1 MLPQLRQA
9 NTNTYLNNVID
20 STKLSGLQITG
31 SGNVSVSATSGGV
44 LTINGTATDISGKLN
59 YPTFGWTSALDPASH
74 HIIYWKDTQHT
85 LDSGYKIDKV
95 VVLDTSYNS
104 TNQNLA
110 LIKTAAGLN
119 GETIIADSGI
129 TRTQLLDVINGG
141 GGGGLTISGT
151 VGNLVAVG
159 STSTQIT
166 GTTIVAN
173 NVVQKGT
180 TFTANQV
187 VVAETATAPVKIK
200 TTGITITALSDA
212 IANINNFITNELPD
226 IFGDIDTLKGL
237 SDCGG
242 DWTFTSG
249 FIPLEVNCHK
259 THNIITVTFVLSVD
273 AGVSQWS
280 TAHIGDYVGTPTS
293 FNQVTGQPHKICT
306 TYMVDNGGS
315 MPEITSPTLI
325 MTGFVFLDNTDK
337 LMWKSYLPLGA
348 ATGSTS
354 YDYGLVK
361 GQELYVDCTFAIG
374 ADAKK

>member
-1 MLPQLRQA
+1 MPDTQTLSRLTPDIFCFFNLTDGFIKCIIKHQKGVVYEFCKRNSRCSRFLQCLCMLGLTKTYVTRLNPYLQVLLPVQLRQES
-9 NTNTYLNNVID
+9 YLNNVID

-200 TTGITITALSDA
+200 NYG
-212 IANINNFITNELPD
+212 N
-226 IFGDIDTLKGL
+226 
-237 SDCGG
+237 
-242 DWTFTSG
+242 
-249 FIPLEVNCHK
+249 
-259 THNIITVTFVLSVD
+259 
-273 AGVSQWS
+273 
-280 TAHIGDYVGTPTS
+280 
-293 FNQVTGQPHKICT
+293 
-306 TYMVDNGGS
+306 
-315 MPEITSPTLI
+315 
-325 MTGFVFLDNTDK
+325 
-337 LMWKSYLPLGA
+337 
-348 ATGSTS
+348 
-354 YDYGLVK
+354 YDYCAK
-361 GQELYVDCTFAIG
+361 RCNRQYKQLYY
-374 ADAKK
+374 